1 LAGIHLRKSGLRF
14 GCPLPGRLGIEEPA
28 VPAPAEREE
37 LLDVVDTARAVRR
50 ELRDGQPPAY
60 LFSSPCC
67 GAHTLLPAWVIEYAR
82 RRTNGRLLIQCGRY
96 GSDPLRPAGA
106 IPALGCGSRFV
117 VEL

>member
-1 LAGIHLRKSGLRF
+1 SAPLSRGSRWLCSPRQRTARLRRT
-14 GCPLPGRLGIEEPA
+14 
-28 VPAPAEREE
+28 EE
-37 LLDVVDTARAVRR
+37 LLDVVDTAKAVRR

-67 GAHTLLPAWVIEYAR
+67 GARTLLPAWVIEYAR
-82 RRTNGRLLIQCGRY
+82 CRTDGRLLIQCGRY

-106 IPALGCGSRFV
+106 ILALGCGSRFV